1 MSINYQI
8 FDTKIIIII
17 DISIIF
23 GFA

>member
-17 DISIIF
+17 DISVIF